1 MLNPNV
7 FNQLLNGRA
16 RTRLLVA
23 LLTGTT
29 VFLLLPPHLFI
40 GTRLLLGWNSG
51 VICFL
56 VLAYRMIAMATP
68 EETHQSAMRQD
79 QSGVTIL
86 VLVVLAAGASL
97 FAIGFLLNHAK
108 GLPAD
113 RRTWLILLSGIAVV
127 SSWLLTHIMFTF
139 HYAHRYYGDIEA
151 PWGEADEGLSFPG
164 GEQPNYLDFLY
175 FAFVIAMT
183 SQVSDVQITSRRM
196 RRLVWIH
203 SLLSFAFYTVILAL
217 TINIVA
223 GLI

>member
-1 MLNPNV
+1 MLNFNV
-7 FNQLLNGRA
+7 LNQFLNGRA

-23 LLTGTT
+23 LLTGTAA
-29 VFLLLPPHLFI
+29 FLLLPIHLFI
-40 GTRLLLGWNSG
+40 GTRLLIGWNAG

-56 VLAYRMIAMATP
+56 VLAYRMIALATP
-68 EETHQSAMRQD
+68 EETNRSAMRQD

-86 VLVVLAAGASL
+86 VLVVLAASTSL
-97 FAIGFLLNHAK
+97 FAIGFLLSHAK
-108 GLPAD
+108 ELPAE
-113 RRTWLILLSGIAVV
+113 RRAWLILLSGIAVV

-164 GEQPNYLDFLY
+164 GGQPDYLDFLY